1 MSKWVD
7 TCESVLTAFQAATG
21 IPYDFERFTTDPNQP
36 LAEQLPDHY
45 ITYFLVDDE
54 GKAWYDSKENSHEPR
69 IQVSFYYRDKSDFL
83 TIPDAIETA
92 FVDAG
97 FTRGPV
103 GHIPYQPDTLHYGWR
118 RDFYFYERR

>member
-7 TCESVLTAFQAATG
+7 QCETVLAAFKTATG
-21 IPYDFERFTTDPNQP
+21 IPYDFERNESPAD
-36 LAEQLPDHY
+36 QLPDHY
-45 ITYFLVDDE
+45 IVYFLVDDE
-54 GKAWYDSKENSHEPR
+54 GETWGDGKESSHQPR
-69 IQVSFYYRDKSDFL
+69 VQVSFYYRDKADFL

-92 FVDAG
+92 FVNAG

-103 GHIPYQPDTLHYGWR
+103 GRIPYQPGTGHYGWR